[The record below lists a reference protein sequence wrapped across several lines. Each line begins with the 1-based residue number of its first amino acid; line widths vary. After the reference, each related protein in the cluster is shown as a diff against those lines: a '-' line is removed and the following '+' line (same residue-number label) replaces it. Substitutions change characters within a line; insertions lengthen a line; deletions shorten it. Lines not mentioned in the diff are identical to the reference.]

1 MTKDSEF
8 VANRMFF
15 LLLETYI
22 NLFVYV
28 QVESFGSQSGKTNK
42 KIVVADCGQL

>member
-1 MTKDSEF
+1 MAKNNES
-8 VANRMFF
+8 VANKMF

-22 NLFVYV
+22 NLHVIV